1 MKKWITIIFA
11 GIAFTSCNN
20 GSSKDAAITT
30 SNPQVAAENV
40 SYPYTIDH
48 PDNWETGSKQNT
60 VAVLSA
66 LKAFENGNMDESMKY
81 FGDSVHVMFDGL
93 DSTMSNDA
101 LKSMFGKHRSDIK
114 SMNIQMYD
122 WEPVISKDKKDEY
135 VTIWYKQK
143 WEDMNGKSDSV
154 ALIND
159 CKMKNGKIVEI
170 SEFTRRF

>member
-1 MKKWITIIFA
+1 
-11 GIAFTSCNN
+11 
-20 GSSKDAAITT
+20 
-30 SNPQVAAENV
+30 
-40 SYPYTIDH
+40 
-48 PDNWETGSKQNT
+48 
-60 VAVLSA
+60 
-66 LKAFENGNMDESMKY
+66 
-81 FGDSVHVMFDGL
+81 
-93 DSTMSNDA
+93 MSNDA